1 MTRLSGIYSA
11 LVTPMTDDE
20 ELDLDA
26 VQPLV
31 EFELSL
37 GIQGLYV
44 GGSSGEAPLQTNEE
58 RTSILK
64 AVAQATRGR
73 TSLIAHV
80 GSVSTRDTLLLAETA
95 QEAGYQAISAVPPY
109 YFDFPRREI
118 IGHYITIAEHANIP
132 LVIYNFPSKVPGF
145 TFNELSELFAHPNIV
160 GIKHTSTDFY
170 LLERMRS
177 AFPDIAIFNGYDEA
191 CLSGLA
197 MGADGAIGTTY
208 NIMGDLFVALR
219 VAFMEGDH
227 QTALKLQSLANRII
241 DVLIAHGPF
250 PATKA
255 ALEIMGV
262 SVGPSRKPLNR
273 IGVEAQREIEDALQ
287 PLLRWRSHRVKLPST
302 AAVATS

>member
-26 VQPLV
+26 VQPLI
-31 EFELSL
+31 EFELGL

-58 RTSILK
+58 RILLLK
-64 AVAQATRGR
+64 AVAQAARGR

-80 GSVSTRDTLLLAETA
+80 GAVSTRDTLLLADVA
-95 QEAGYQAISAVPPY
+95 QEVGYGAISAVPPY
-109 YFDFPRREI
+109 YFDFPRHEVMR
-118 IGHYITIAEHANIP
+118 HYFTIAERASVP
-132 LVIYNFPSKVPGF
+132 LVIYNFPSKIPGF
-145 TFNELSELFAHPNIV
+145 TFSELSELFAHPNIV

-177 AFPDIAIFNGYDEA
+177 AFPEIAIFNGYDEA
-191 CLSGLA
+191 CLAGLA

-219 VAFMEGDH
+219 AAFMAGDH

-241 DVLIAHGPF
+241 DVLIAYGPF

-262 SVGPSRKPLNR
+262 RVGPSRKPLSR
-273 IGVEAQREIEDALQ
+273 IGAEAQREIKAALQ
-287 PLLRWRSHRVKLPST
+287 PLLAWRSRESRRL
-302 AAVATS
+302 